1 MVLSIFF
8 ILFSSVSLF
17 SLDDVTKK
25 NNPFG
30 SAQSFSETPL
40 SKYNDYLPDLIAIPC
55 LVDVPSPETY
65 PPQRLSFTIYAT
77 IIIVTAFSMQSQE

>member
-40 SKYNDYLPDLIAIPC
+40 SKYNDHLPDLIAIPC
-55 LVDVPSPETY
+55 LSDVPSPKNHSL
-65 PPQRLSFTIYAT
+65 QRLSFTIYAT
-77 IIIVTAFSMQSQE
+77 RIFVTAFSMQSQE

>member
-55 LVDVPSPETY
+55 LSDVPSPKNHSL
-65 PPQRLSFTIYAT
+65 QRLSFTIYAT
-77 IIIVTAFSMQSQE
+77 RIFVTAFSTQSQE